1 LLFEDYRTLRGQYD
15 KIVCIEVF
23 EAVGYEHYDDLRS
36 SNRWLVKPACG
47 FFTWKTSAS
56 TTLLPLTNGDLDFC
70 NISPKCAA
78 SDSTI
83 VSCACGITTWPAAEG
98 AFRERYISDV
108 QLVLSKATSE
118 NQWMNDPQA
127 EPAWLETS

>member
-1 LLFEDYRTLRGQYD
+1 MEDIGKHYALTLNQWRPRFLQHLP
-15 KIVCIEVF
+15 EVRRLGF
-23 EAVGYEHYDDLRS
+23 DDRFVRMWDYYL
-36 SNRWLVKPACG
+36 AC
-47 FFTWKTSAS
+47 
-56 TTLLPLTNGDLDFC
+56 C
-70 NISPKCAA
+70 
-78 SDSTI
+78 
-83 VSCACGITTWPAAEG
+83 EG